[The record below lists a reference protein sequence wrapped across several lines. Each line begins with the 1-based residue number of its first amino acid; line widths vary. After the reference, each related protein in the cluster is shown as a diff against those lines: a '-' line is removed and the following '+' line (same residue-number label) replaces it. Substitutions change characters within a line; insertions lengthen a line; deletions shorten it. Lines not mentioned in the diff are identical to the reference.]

1 MSISELKR
9 TARASLSGNWGKGV
23 LLTVIV
29 FLINAILPSIVE
41 APLSGGFSNWILQK
55 DIPIGASIAST
66 VISIILIPLGI
77 AYTWFYLRIMR
88 EDFAQIADV
97 FIVYKDVKTSL
108 KLIWAS
114 IVQGIFLFLWFLL
127 FIIPGIIKSFAYSQT
142 FFLLKD
148 HPEYTV
154 TQAITESRKRMKG
167 YKWKYFL
174 LNLSFIGW
182 AILCLITIGIG
193 FLWLAPYIS
202 ASLAAFYDEVIADKE
217 NLDSELI

>member
-77 AYTWFYLRIMR
+77 AYTWFYLRIVR